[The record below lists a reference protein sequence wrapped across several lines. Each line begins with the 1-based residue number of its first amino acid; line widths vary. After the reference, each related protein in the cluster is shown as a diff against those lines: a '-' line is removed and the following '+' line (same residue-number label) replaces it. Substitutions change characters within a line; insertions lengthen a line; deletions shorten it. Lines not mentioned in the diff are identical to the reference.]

1 MSIWN
6 SFGKLATLDFRYENI
21 ASGVKPQIYANSRNQ
36 VEIIISVKVIDKNNK
51 DEVLSL
57 TPDDFYIGEDL
68 NNNTEKAS
76 LYLCDTSGKKIN
88 SPWKLSKEK
97 GDYAKA
103 VNHDGHSRTKRD
115 RSETTYIKTY
125 LSCSEGNITK
135 NFSIGI
141 HIPGIGDFNTSTKGT
156 TTKNSAKEKPGSGF
170 QMPKSLEI
178 STLNSINYSL
188 ATLSINKE
196 FKSYDDLTKVVTD
209 VLYTS
214 PPKCGGT
221 TMYNS
226 CTSNYRDF
234 KGESSYAYCM
244 ININTGYKLK
254 KKLVKRNKVKLDGT
268 KITCK
273 TIDGKQE
280 DSADIILGANGDNY
294 DVSFIFVEPTQ
305 CGLMPG
311 STFTALGGRGGWEAA
326 DLIQYIYSIGT
337 SDHRHYFP
345 TNNKAIPPITDEYIL
360 VVICNHR
367 IPKNRIFS
375 TSHGW
380 LRSYFPDSGL
390 RGLSSRCKSVDID
403 VADEFGNEGII
414 SISFTEGNW
423 PKITAKGILAP

>member
-6 SFGKLATLDFRYENI
+6 SFGKLATLDFGYENI

-36 VEIIISVKVIDKNNK
+36 VEILISVKVIDKNNK

-115 RSETTYIKTY
+115 SSETTYIKTY

-135 NFSIGI
+135 KFSIGI

-156 TTKNSAKEKPGSGF
+156 TTKNSAKKEESGSAF
-170 QMPKSLEI
+170 VIPKSLEI
-178 STLNSINYSL
+178 STLRPIDYNLHNVSL
-188 ATLSINKE
+188 NKD
-196 FKSYDDLTKVVTD
+196 FKSYNDLTKVVTD
-209 VLYTS
+209 MLYTC
-214 PPKCGGT
+214 PAQCEDGIG
-221 TMYNS
+221 NS
-226 CTSNYRDF
+226 FCTSEHRDF
-234 KGESSYAYCM
+234 EGESSYAYCM
-244 ININTGYKLK
+244 IKLDTGYKLK
-254 KKLVKRNKVKLDGT
+254 KKVVKRNKVKLDGT

-280 DSADIILGANGDNY
+280 DSADIILGADGDNL

-311 STFTALGGRGGWEAA
+311 STFIARGG
-326 DLIQYIYSIGT
+326 
-337 SDHRHYFP
+337 
-345 TNNKAIPPITDEYIL
+345 K
-360 VVICNHR
+360 
-367 IPKNRIFS
+367 
-375 TSHGW
+375 
-380 LRSYFPDSGL
+380 
-390 RGLSSRCKSVDID
+390 RG
-403 VADEFGNEGII
+403 
-414 SISFTEGNW
+414 
-423 PKITAKGILAP
+423 